1 MIGNDIVDLALAK
14 IESNWLRN
22 GFLDKIFTQKEQLL
36 IANDI
41 NPEIMIWNLWT
52 RKEAAYKIYNRK
64 TGFRGYIPLKLECFY
79 ESDTI
84 GTVVCNGFKY
94 YTQTQI
100 SNESIYTIAVVE
112 KKYFNRIRKISLE
125 TKITKIES
133 VPFTVDEV
141 TLLSHPVSI
150 THHGCFWEGITI
162 VH

>member
-1 MIGNDIVDLALAK
+1 MEELQGQIIEFIFQNDV
-14 IESNWLRN
+14 N
-22 GFLDKIFTQKEQLL
+22 
-36 IANDI
+36 
-41 NPEIMIWNLWT
+41 
-52 RKEAAYKIYNRK
+52 
-64 TGFRGYIPLKLECFY
+64 
-79 ESDTI
+79 
-84 GTVVCNGFKY
+84 
-94 YTQTQI
+94 
-100 SNESIYTIAVVE
+100 IYTIAVVE

>member
-64 TGFRGYIPLKLECFY
+64 TGLRGYIPLKLECFY